1 MIRTTK
7 EQKLTN
13 TRRDLRETENFA
25 SEENFTRMFDVVVVS
40 HLKMGTWCSALSDRT
55 QPRRFVVR
63 VSSAASEEE
72 ELSSGSDQGP
82 LVWKH
87 PPPLPPAG
95 C

>member
-1 MIRTTK
+1 
-7 EQKLTN
+7 
-13 TRRDLRETENFA
+13 
-25 SEENFTRMFDVVVVS
+25 MFDVVVVS
-40 HLKMGTWCSALSDRT
+40 HLKMGTRRSALSDRT
-55 QPRRFVVR
+55 QPRRFVAR
-63 VSSAASEEE
+63 VSSAASEE